1 MMTIERTGTTAI
13 ESWNKRTDGI
23 TLISIYHFALA
34 GFFMLGSLALAIP
47 TVIMGIVV
55 VAEDS
60 AALIPMAALG
70 FVGVVVLL
78 LCLLHLVVGYG
89 LWKVRAWARTA
100 AQALAIVSLFGFPI
114 FTIIGGLTLW
124 YLVKPEV
131 VARFE

>member
-1 MMTIERTGTTAI
+1 
-13 ESWNKRTDGI
+13 
-23 TLISIYHFALA
+23 
-34 GFFMLGSLALAIP
+34 
-47 TVIMGIVV
+47 V

-89 LWKVRAWARTA
+89 LWKVRPWARTA
-100 AQALAIVSLFGFPI
+100 ALALAIVSLFGFPI
-114 FTIIGGLTLW
+114 FTVTGGLTLW
-124 YLVKPEV
+124 YLLKPEI